1 MRIKNLISFAFLLLL
16 GTCLAP
22 PSAYC
27 REKPLVRFGV
37 NLRFHPIT
45 MYERYQPLMDY
56 LTQNTP
62 YRFELKIS
70 RDYTETLR
78 FLAEGK
84 VDICSVGDGAL
95 MKAMLQ
101 HGAVP
106 IVKPL
111 NDRGRPYYR
120 SCFVVRADSPL
131 RSLQELRGKKVAFG
145 YKHST
150 TGNMIPRMVL
160 FKNGITVEQLGS
172 VTNLRHHGAVAR
184 AVLKGE
190 FDAGVVKEATALRYQ
205 KKGVRVLACSEE
217 LPSIP
222 LIMRRGAPSELSAA
236 IQSALVKLNRADPKD
251 RKIMSSLDLEYRNGF
266 VPATAADYRELTTRF
281 KTFPLGCSAGCH

>member
-16 GTCLAP
+16 GFCLAP
-22 PSAYC
+22 PSTYC

-56 LTQNTP
+56 LTEHTP

-70 RDYTETLR
+70 RDYKENLS

-95 MKAMLQ
+95 MKALLL

-106 IVKPL
+106 LVKPL
-111 NDRGRPYYR
+111 NDQGRPYYR
-120 SCFVVRADSPL
+120 SCFVVPSGSPL
-131 RSLQELRGKKVAFG
+131 KSLQDLRGKKVAFG

-150 TGNMIPRMVL
+150 SGNMIPRMVL
-160 FKNGITVEQLGS
+160 SDQGITVQQLGS

-190 FDAGVVKEATALRYQ
+190 YDAGVVKEATAIRYR
-205 KKGVRVLACSEE
+205 KKGLRVLACSEE
-217 LPSIP
+217 IPSIP
-222 LIMRRGAPSELSAA
+222 LIMRRGVSPELAA
-236 IQSALVKLNRADPKD
+236 ATRAALVRLD
-251 RKIMSSLDLEYRNGF
+251 RSNPGDQEILTSLDLEFRNGF
-266 VPATAADYRELTTRF
+266 VPATAGDYRELTAQFR
-281 KTFPLGCSAGCH
+281 KVPLGCSARCH